1 MSDAKKPKKATSKTA
16 KTTKAAKKMKMKMK
30 EMSQTHGKVEKPQET
45 VATTLDQVWG
55 DEGLARYKTLEDKEY
70 RDSLQRM
77 SLTDL
82 QTEAQRIGLV
92 PVDNREMLTGRLMRE
107 FRTHV
112 QQYQAPPQPSD
123 PKAYGDDVLRILK
136 EGQ

>member
-1 MSDAKKPKKATSKTA
+1 MSDAKKPKKSVKKTA
-16 KTTKAAKKMKMKMK
+16 KAEKKTEMK
-30 EMSQTHGKVEKPQET
+30 EMSQTHGKVEEPQEV
-45 VATTLDQVWG
+45 VATTLDQIWG
-55 DEGLARYKTLEDKEY
+55 DEGLAKYKTLEDKVY

-92 PVDNREMLTGRLMRE
+92 PVDNREMLTTRLMRE
-107 FRTHV
+107 FRTHA
-112 QQYQAPPQPSD
+112 QQYQAPPQPTD
-123 PKAYGDDVLRILK
+123 PKEYGDDVYRILK

>member
-1 MSDAKKPKKATSKTA
+1 MSAKKQPKKS
-16 KTTKAAKKMKMKMK
+16 AKKTRKPKL
-30 EMSQTHGKVEKPQET
+30 ETMSQTHGKVEEPDSPP
-45 VATTLDQVWG
+45 TTLDQIWG
-55 DEGLARYKTLEDKEY
+55 DDGSHKYNTLNERAY
-70 RDSLQRM
+70 RDSLSKM

-82 QTEAQRIGLV
+82 QSHSQKLGLV

-112 QQYQAPPQPSD
+112 QKYQAPPQPVQPTEYD
-123 PKAYGDDVLRILK
+123 EKVYQILK

>member
-1 MSDAKKPKKATSKTA
+1 MSDAKKPKKLVKKTEK
-16 KTTKAAKKMKMKMK
+16 KTKMKN
-30 EMSQTHGKVEKPQET
+30 MSQTHGKVEEPQEV
-45 VATTLDQVWG
+45 VATTLDQIWG
-55 DEGLARYKTLEDKEY
+55 DEGLARYKTLEDKTY
-70 RDSLQRM
+70 RDLLQSM

-112 QQYQAPPQPSD
+112 QQYQAPPQPTD
-123 PKAYGDDVLRILK
+123 PKEYGDDVYRILK

>member
-1 MSDAKKPKKATSKTA
+1 MHMSDAKKPKKLVKKTEK
-16 KTTKAAKKMKMKMK
+16 KTEMKN
-30 EMSQTHGKVEKPQET
+30 MSQTHGKVEEPQEV
-45 VATTLDQVWG
+45 VATTLDQIWG
-55 DEGLARYKTLEDKEY
+55 DEGLTRYKTLEDKTY
-70 RDSLQRM
+70 RDLLQSM

-112 QQYQAPPQPSD
+112 QQYQAPPQPTD
-123 PKAYGDDVLRILK
+123 PKEYGDDVYRILK